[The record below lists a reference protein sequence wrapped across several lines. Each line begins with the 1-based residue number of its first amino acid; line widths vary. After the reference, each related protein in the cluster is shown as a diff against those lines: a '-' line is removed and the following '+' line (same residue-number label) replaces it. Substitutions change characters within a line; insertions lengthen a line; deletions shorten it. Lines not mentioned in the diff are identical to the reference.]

1 MEGNLGS
8 GRELLAQKK
17 QLMKDIQN
25 ALSIFLFIYLFNFS
39 ETGSHVSQTAFKLT
53 L

>member
-8 GRELLAQKK
+8 GQELLAQKK
-17 QLMKDIQN
+17 QLAKDIQN
-25 ALSIFLFIYLFNFS
+25 ALSVFFLIYLFNFS
-39 ETGSHVSQTAFKLT
+39 ETGTHESQTAFKLT